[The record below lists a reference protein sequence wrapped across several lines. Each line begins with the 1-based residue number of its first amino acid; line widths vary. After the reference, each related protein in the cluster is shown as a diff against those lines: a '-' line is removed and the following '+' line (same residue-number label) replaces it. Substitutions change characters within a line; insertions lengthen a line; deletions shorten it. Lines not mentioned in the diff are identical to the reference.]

1 MKSETINFSGQGR
14 FCEISTVQQTFH
26 QKFKKKSP
34 HGKISEFF
42 LLDALKTTF

>member
-26 QKFKKKSP
+26 EKFKKKSP
-34 HGKISEFF
+34 HRGKFKSFF
-42 LLDALKTTF
+42 S